1 METGYITFTDI
12 ETDNPS
18 IDLRMV
24 NGTVW
29 MTVNEIADLFGVY
42 TPLINKN
49 LKTIFKDNLSRENEV
64 MKEYRYTQN
73 EKEEYIRTYYN
84 LEIILLL
91 SFRIRLLKAKTLRE
105 WILNIFRE
113 NEKEKR
119 QQDIIV
125 VFNSNKIISSL
136 KTLN

>member
-1 METGYITFTDI
+1 METGYITFID
-12 ETDNPS
+12 TDNQP
-18 IDLRMV
+18 IDFRLV
-24 NGTVW
+24 DGTVW

-49 LKTIFKDNLSRENEV
+49 LKVIFKDNLSRENEV
-64 MKEYRYTQN
+64 MKEYRYTKN

-84 LEIILLL
+84 LEIIVLL
-91 SFRIRLLKAKTLRE
+91 SFRIQSLKAKALRE
-105 WILNIFRE
+105 WVLNVLRE
-113 NEKEKR
+113 NDIEKR

-125 VFNSNKIISSL
+125 VFDSNKIRSSL

>member
-1 METGYITFTDI
+1 METGYITFID
-12 ETDNPS
+12 TDNSS
-18 IDLRMV
+18 IDFRLV
-24 NGTVW
+24 DSTVW
-29 MTVNEIADLFGVY
+29 MTVAEIADLFGVY

-49 LKTIFKDNLSRENEV
+49 LKAIFKDNLSRENEV
-64 MKEYRYTQN
+64 MKEYRYTKN

-91 SFRIRLLKAKTLRE
+91 SFRIRSLKAKALRE